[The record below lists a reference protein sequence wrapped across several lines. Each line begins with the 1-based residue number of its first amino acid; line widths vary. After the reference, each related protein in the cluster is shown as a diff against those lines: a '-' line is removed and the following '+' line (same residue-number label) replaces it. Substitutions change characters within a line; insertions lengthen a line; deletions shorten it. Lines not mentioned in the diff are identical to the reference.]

1 MRQRASNARMRELAA
16 GWLIPIDVAAALRL
30 PASATATI
38 SRKEV
43 MSTSGVITIG
53 YMLRCFHVLLDATG
67 LAEHGSMTI
76 AATSSHVKAAAAP
89 LIVAALAVAISSQ
102 FPLLGPLLLALV
114 AGAVVANTPW
124 AHHRHLAG
132 QAGVSK
138 SMLRW
143 GIVLLGFKISAV
155 DLLDVGASGLA
166 VALVTVFVTYAFTM
180 WLGHRLGLE
189 RDLVGLV
196 AAGFS
201 ICGAAAIA
209 AVSDAVRGKERHV
222 GLAIALVTVYGS
234 IMIVALPVLASWM
247 GLTDR
252 QAAVWAGASIHEVA
266 QVIATAS
273 ILGSSVV
280 VIATTV
286 KLARVLLL
294 APVYILATRTA
305 GNDETAARKLPL
317 VPWFVIG
324 FVVTVAI
331 RSTGAMPGPAL
342 DVAQFT
348 TTLLLAAGMFG
359 LGMAIRLKEIWP
371 IPPAALALAS
381 ASTVVAAGTS
391 LTLVVALV

>member
-1 MRQRASNARMRELAA
+1 MRQRASNARMRPLAA
-16 GWLIPIDVAAALRL
+16 GWLIPIEVAAALRL
-30 PASATATI
+30 PTSATATI
-38 SRKEV
+38 SRREV
-43 MSTSGVITIG
+43 MSTSGVITAG
-53 YMLRCFHVLLDATG
+53 YMLPRFCVLLGVAALIEHEYMTTGATYTH
-67 LAEHGSMTI
+67 AR
-76 AATSSHVKAAAAP
+76 AATAP
-89 LIVAALAVAISSQ
+89 LVAAALAVAISSR
-102 FPLLGPLLLALV
+102 FPLLGPLLLALI

-124 AHHRHLAG
+124 ANHRWLAG
-132 QAGVSK
+132 QAHVAK

-143 GIVLLGFKISAV
+143 GIVLLGFRISAV

-166 VALVTVFVTYAFTM
+166 VALATVFVTYAATM
-180 WLGHRLGLE
+180 WLGRRLGLE
-189 RDLVGLV
+189 HGLVGLV

-209 AVSDAVRGKERHV
+209 AVSDAVRAKERHV

-234 IMIVALPVLASWM
+234 VMIVALPALAAWL
-247 GLTDR
+247 GLSDR

-305 GNDETAARKLPL
+305 GNDDTAARKLPL
-317 VPWFVIG
+317 VPWFVTG
-324 FVVTVAI
+324 FVVAVAI
-331 RSTGAMPGPAL
+331 RSTGAVPAFAL
-342 DVAQFT
+342 DAADLA

-359 LGMAIRLKEIWP
+359 LGMAIRFKDIWP
-371 IPPAALALAS
+371 IPPAALVLAT
-381 ASTVVAAGTS
+381 ASTVIAAGTS
-391 LTLVVALV
+391 LTLVVLLV